1 MSLAAAAEL
10 LSPLFYTFFLTFCR
24 IGAAFLLF
32 PAFTDHIPQQS
43 RLLFALA
50 VSLPISLIVGEGI
63 QMGDAS
69 QAFSA
74 IITNVTLGIYLGLAP
89 RLFLSSLQM
98 AGQVIGQVSGIYN
111 PFNMN
116 GLAFEGST
124 IVSTLMV
131 IAGTALIFAADLH
144 ITFIE
149 ALTSSFSTVGLNGS
163 IDLEMMNRGIIAIIS
178 KSFTMAISFAA
189 PFLVLG
195 LVFNL
200 ALGVANKMM
209 QALPVY
215 FVFSPVLMFLGIVLI
230 TITFATISTLFSEGM
245 RQVIEGLYDVG

>member
-1 MSLAAAAEL
+1 MSLTAAAEL
-10 LSPLFYTFFLTFCR
+10 LSPLFYTYFLTFCR

-32 PAFTDHIPQQS
+32 PAFTDHVPQQA

-50 VSLPISLIVGEGI
+50 VSLPISLIVGDGV
-63 QMGDAS
+63 QMGEGS
-69 QAFSA
+69 QVFSA

-89 RLFLSSLQM
+89 RLFLSSMQM
-98 AGQVIGQVSGIYN
+98 AGQVIGQVSGLYN
-111 PFNMN
+111 PFNIN

-131 IAGTALIFAADLH
+131 VAGTALIFAADLH
-144 ITFIE
+144 VTFIQ
-149 ALTSSFSTVGLNGS
+149 ALTSSFSTVGLHGVPDFE
-163 IDLEMMNRGIIAIIS
+163 IMNKGVILVIS
-178 KSFTMAISFAA
+178 QAFTMAISFAA

-209 QALPVY
+209 QALPVF
-215 FVFSPVLMFLGIVLI
+215 FVFSPILMFLGILLI
-230 TITFATISTLFSEGM
+230 VITFGAIATMYTEGM
-245 RQVIEGLYDVG
+245 RQVIEGL

>member
-10 LSPLFYTFFLTFCR
+10 LSPLFYTYFLTFCR

-32 PAFTDHIPQQS
+32 PAFTDHVPQQA

-50 VSLPISLIVGEGI
+50 VAMPISLIVGDGV
-63 QMGDAS
+63 QMGDGS
-69 QAFSA
+69 EVFSS
-74 IITNVTLGIYLGLAP
+74 IMTNITLGIYLGLAP
-89 RLFLSSLQM
+89 RLFLSSMQM
-98 AGQVIGQVSGIYN
+98 AGQIIGQVSGLYN
-111 PFNMN
+111 PFNIN

-124 IVSTLMV
+124 IISTLMV

-163 IDLEMMNRGIIAIIS
+163 IDLEIMNRGIISIVS
-178 KSFTMAISFAA
+178 KSFMMAISFAA
-189 PFLVLG
+189 PFIVLG

-215 FVFSPVLMFLGIVLI
+215 FVFSPILMFLGIVLI
-230 TITFATISTLFSEGM
+230 TITFATIATMFAENM
-245 RQVIEGLYDVG
+245 RQVIEGL

>member
-10 LSPLFYTFFLTFCR
+10 LSPLFYTYFLTFCR

-32 PAFTDHIPQQS
+32 PAFTDHMPQQA

-50 VSLPISLIVGEGI
+50 VSLPISLIVGDGI
-63 QMGDAS
+63 QMGAQSDV
-69 QAFSA
+69 FTA
-74 IITNVTLGIYLGLAP
+74 IITNVTLGVYLGLVP

-98 AGQVIGQVSGIYN
+98 AGQLIGQVSGLYN
-111 PFNMN
+111 PFNIS

-124 IVSTLMV
+124 IISTIMV
-131 IAGTALIFAADLH
+131 ISGTALIFAADLH
-144 ITFIE
+144 ILFIQ
-149 ALTSSFSTVGLNGS
+149 ALTSSFTTVGLHGS
-163 IDLEMMNRGIIAIIS
+163 INLETMNQGIISVVSQA
-178 KSFTMAISFAA
+178 FMMAISFSA

-209 QALPVY
+209 QALPVF
-215 FVFSPVLMFLGIVLI
+215 FVFSPVLMFLGILLI
-230 TITFATISTLFSEGM
+230 TLTFGAIASMYVDGMARIIEGM
-245 RQVIEGLYDVG
+245 